1 MVGVPGVQVLIL
13 GLKMRIK
20 TIAKA
25 LVGLVILLAIVIVVL
40 NLLPEK
46 REVRQPLAHQFA
58 ISDPQFLRTMNSVF
72 GGDMKPGHS
81 IDTLVNGD
89 EIFPPMLQAIA
100 EAKETINFLTYI
112 YWSGEIAEVFADA
125 LAARAREGL
134 EVRVLLDWA
143 GSIPFDQRLID
154 TMKSAGVVVYR
165 FRPMH
170 WYSIDRVNN
179 RTHRKL
185 LIVDGTIGFTGGVGI
200 GDEWQG
206 NARNPEE
213 WRDNHYRVEG
223 PAVSDMQAAFAE
235 NWLEASN
242 EVLRGDKFYPA
253 QAEHG
258 PTIAQHVKS
267 SPEGGSGSMHQM
279 LLIALAAS
287 TDHVRIASAYF
298 VPDSVITA
306 QLTELSQRNVKVDII
321 LPGDKTDVPMSRR
334 ASRHLWGPLLK
345 AGVRIFEYQ
354 PTMYHTKMVIIDEE
368 WSSIGSANFD
378 ERSFRLNDE
387 SNLNVL
393 DRNFAREQAHQFDN
407 DLKQSREI
415 TLQEWEQQSL
425 WNKVLDWCASLLRT
439 QL

>member
-1 MVGVPGVQVLIL
+1 MD
-13 GLKMRIK
+13 LKIRIW
-20 TIAKA
+20 TITKVV
-25 LVGLVILLAIVIVVL
+25 VGLVILSALVIVVL

-46 REVRQPLAHQFA
+46 REVRQPLAYQFG

-72 GGDMKPGHS
+72 GADLETGHS
-81 IDTLVNGD
+81 IETLVNGD
-89 EIFPPMLQAIA
+89 AIFPPMLKAIA
-100 EAKETINFLTYI
+100 EAKVTINFLTYI
-112 YWSGEIAEVFADA
+112 YWSGDIAEVFANA
-125 LAARAREGL
+125 LAAKAREGL

-154 TMKSAGVVVYR
+154 TMEGAGVVVHR
-165 FRPMH
+165 FRPIH

-206 NARNPEE
+206 NARNPDE

-242 EVLRGDKFYPA
+242 EVLQGDKFYPA
-253 QAEHG
+253 HVGSG
-258 PTIAQHVKS
+258 PLVAQHLKS

-287 TDHVRIASAYF
+287 KEHVRIASAYF
-298 VPDSVITA
+298 VPDSVIIA
-306 QLTELSQRNVKVDII
+306 QLTALTQRNVKVDII
-321 LPGDKTDVPMSRR
+321 LPGDMTDVPMSRR

-345 AGVRIFEYQ
+345 AGVRIYEYQ
-354 PTMYHTKMVIIDEE
+354 PTMYHTKMVIIDNA
-368 WSSIGSANFD
+368 WASIGSANFD

-393 DRNFAREQAHQFDN
+393 DRNFAQQQADLFDN
-407 DLKQSREI
+407 DVEQSREI
-415 TLQEWEQQSL
+415 ILQEWEERSI
-425 WNKVLDWCASLLRT
+425 WTKTMDWGASLLRT

>member
-1 MVGVPGVQVLIL
+1 L
-13 GLKMRIK
+13 GLKIRVW

-25 LVGLVILLAIVIVVL
+25 LVGLVVLSAIVIVVL

-46 REVRQPLAHQFA
+46 REVRQPLAYQFGVA
-58 ISDPQFLRTMNSVF
+58 DPQFLRTMNSVF
-72 GGDMKPGHS
+72 GADLETGHS
-81 IDTLVNGD
+81 IETLVNGD
-89 EIFPPMLQAIA
+89 AIFPPMLKAIA
-100 EAKETINFLTYI
+100 DAKVTINFLTYI
-112 YWSGEIAEVFADA
+112 YWSGEIAEVFANA
-125 LAARAREGL
+125 LAAKAREGL

-154 TMKSAGVVVYR
+154 TMEGAGVVVHR
-165 FRPMH
+165 FRPIH

-206 NARNPEE
+206 NARNPDE

-242 EVLRGDKFYPA
+242 EMLQGDKFYPA
-253 QAEHG
+253 HAEPG
-258 PTIAQHVKS
+258 PIIAQHLKS

-287 TDHVRIASAYF
+287 KEHVRIASAYF
-298 VPDSVITA
+298 VPDSVIIA

-321 LPGDKTDVPMSRR
+321 LPRDLTDVPMSRR

-345 AGVRIFEYQ
+345 AGIRIFEYQ
-354 PTMYHTKMVIIDEE
+354 PTMYHTKMVIIDNE
-368 WSSIGSANFD
+368 WASIGSANFD

-393 DRNFAREQAHQFDN
+393 DRNFARQQADLFDK
-407 DLKQSREI
+407 DLTQSREI
-415 TLQEWEQQSL
+415 TLQEWEQRSV
-425 WNKVLDWCASLLRT
+425 WTKAMDWGASLLRT

>member
-1 MVGVPGVQVLIL
+1 MKIRTIL
-13 GLKMRIK
+13 
-20 TIAKA
+20 KA
-25 LVGLVILLAIVIVVL
+25 LVGLFIVSAFVILML

-46 REVRQPLAHQFA
+46 RQVRQPLVHQFG

-72 GGDMKPGHS
+72 GADLKSGHK

-89 EIFPPMLQAIA
+89 AIFPPMLKAIA
-100 EAKETINFLTYI
+100 DAKETINFLTYI

-125 LAARAREGL
+125 LAAKARDGV

-154 TMKSAGVVVYR
+154 TMESAGVVVHR
-165 FRPMH
+165 FRPLH

-206 NARNPEE
+206 DARNPDE

-242 EVLRGDKFYPA
+242 EVLQGDKFYPGHVEA
-253 QAEHG
+253 G
-258 PTIAQHVKS
+258 PIIAQHLKS

-298 VPDSVITA
+298 VPDSVMIA
-306 QLTELSQRNVKVDII
+306 QLTELVRRKVKVDII

-354 PTMYHTKMVIIDEE
+354 PTMYHTKMVIIDFG
-368 WSSIGSANFD
+368 WASVGSANYD

-393 DRNFAREQAHQFDN
+393 DQNFVREQVDVFDT
-407 DLKQSREI
+407 DLKRSREI
-415 TLQEWEQQSL
+415 TLEEWEQRSG
-425 WNKVLDWCASLLRT
+425 WTKAMDWCASLLRT

>member
-1 MVGVPGVQVLIL
+1 L
-13 GLKMRIK
+13 GLSMQIG
-20 TIAKA
+20 TVAKA
-25 LVGLVILLAIVIVVL
+25 LVGLVILSAIVIAVL
-40 NLLPEK
+40 NLLPER
-46 REVRQPLAHQFA
+46 REVRQPLTYQFG

-72 GGDMKPGHS
+72 GADLETGHN

-89 EIFPPMLQAIA
+89 AIFPPMLKAIA
-100 EAKETINFLTYI
+100 EARETINFLTYI
-112 YWSGEIAEVFADA
+112 YWSGEIAEVFANA
-125 LAARAREGL
+125 LAARARDGL
-134 EVRVLLDWA
+134 EVRVLLDWV

-154 TMKSAGVVVYR
+154 TMEGAGVVVYR
-165 FRPMH
+165 FRPIH

-185 LIVDGTIGFTGGVGI
+185 LIVDGTVGFTGGVGI
-200 GDEWQG
+200 GDEWRG

-242 EVLRGDKFYPA
+242 EVLQGDKFYPA
-253 QAEHG
+253 QSERG
-258 PTIAQHVKS
+258 PIFAQHLKS

-287 TDHVRIASAYF
+287 DEHVRIASAYF
-298 VPDSVITA
+298 VPDSVMLA
-306 QLTELSQRNVKVDII
+306 QLTELSLRNVKVDII
-321 LPGDKTDVPMSRR
+321 LPGDRTDVPMSRR
-334 ASRHLWGPLLK
+334 ASRHLWGPMLK
-345 AGVRIFEYQ
+345 AGVRIHEYQ
-354 PTMYHTKMVIIDEE
+354 PTMYHTKMVIIDNE
-368 WSSIGSANFD
+368 WVSIGSANFD

-393 DRNFAREQAHQFDN
+393 DGNFARKQAALFDD
-407 DLKQSREI
+407 DLKRSREV
-415 TLQEWEQQSL
+415 TLQEWESRSG
-425 WNKVLDWCASLLRT
+425 WNKLLDWGASLLRT

>member
-1 MVGVPGVQVLIL
+1 MHIKTVAKASL
-13 GLKMRIK
+13 GLVVFS
-20 TIAKA
+20 A
-25 LVGLVILLAIVIVVL
+25 VIILML

-46 REVRQPLAHQFA
+46 RAVRQPIAHQFA

-72 GGDMKPGHS
+72 GADLKTGHS

-89 EIFPPMLQAIA
+89 AIFPPMLEAISQAKA
-100 EAKETINFLTYI
+100 SINFLTYI

-125 LAARAREGL
+125 LAAKARDGV

-154 TMKSAGVVVYR
+154 TMEGAGVVVYR
-165 FRPMH
+165 FRPLH

-185 LIVDGTIGFTGGVGI
+185 LIVDGIVGFTGGVGI

-206 NARNPEE
+206 NARSADE
-213 WRDNHYRVEG
+213 WRDNHYRVAG
-223 PAVSDMQAAFAE
+223 PEVAAMQAAFAE

-242 EVLRGDKFYPA
+242 EVLQGDKFYPA
-253 QAEHG
+253 QSHYG
-258 PTIAQHVKS
+258 QVSAQHVKS
-267 SPEGGSGSMHQM
+267 SPNGGSGSMHQM

-287 TDHVRIASAYF
+287 QKHVRIATAYF
-298 VPDSVITA
+298 VPDSVMIA
-306 QLTELSQRNVKVDII
+306 QLAALTHRGVKVEIVV
-321 LPGDKTDVPMSRR
+321 PGDNTDVPMARR

-345 AGVRIFEYQ
+345 SGVRIYEYQ
-354 PTMYHTKMVIIDEE
+354 PTMYHTKLVIADED
-368 WSSIGSANFD
+368 WVSVGSANFD

-393 DRNFAREQAHQFDN
+393 DRKFAQEQVELFDK
-407 DLKQSREI
+407 DLQRSREI
-415 TLQEWEQQSL
+415 TLEEWENRSA
-425 WNKVLDWCASLLRT
+425 WGKFLDWGASLVRT